1 MALNK
6 NNDIYSKIEKSDSD
20 SSTKYDIKDS
30 LRTANDIVKKVQ
42 TKNPLLSEKFKNEYI
57 NLENSIIESLKIDN
71 KITVNELVKIKF
83 ELWNIQKQA
92 KQNHIDWF
100 YDKKIDYKE
109 INKIK
114 NININNYSIE
124 QAKLVLVYLNKKY
137 QKYDEANYLEKAIT
151 WKNNNIDS
159 LDDKYEV
166 NIFQDK
172 LIKIIFNNSNWF
184 NKNQIHWYN
193 NTVWNYIITKNSFED
208 EIWKRNDI
216 QALNW
221 TTFWNYLNKLE
232 NEQNL
237 NYEYLSNKFDESK
250 ANKILNFKFKWEDNK
265 SNTFKWHLKRI
276 FNSIKKYFSKLFE
289 WDFITFEDKITNFS
303 ESNKEKLFK
312 QIEKNPKDRENL
324 IKRDITYLSHNP
336 VKINKI
342 HNKLL
347 IKSLEESIKDWR
359 VKLINIFKKAWWKK
373 EKIDSFL
380 EKIEK
385 KQFNSA
391 VDLVVF
397 IKEIQKE
404 DPTLNDTNIQ
414 TITWTI
420 IKSKTNSSNIKTI
433 KSKKTPEEKK
443 QEIKKNKTK
452 EIIFDTIISNKDA
465 ITQIMYSKWTDYNTI
480 MTNVIKNNAE
490 LRNQLKDIE
499 FNYEYWNNETNIL
512 DKYLGKE
519 INDLIKE
526 NYYFSKY
533 NENEETK
540 TIKYPNWEELTYTKF
555 GDIYNIDNW
564 KEGNVWIDITEKE
577 FLEIKES
584 PEAKKNLIT
593 FHDFFIKEVNLPIV
607 WEKREEILIAL
618 WNNNIQND
626 WNSIQKSEL
635 RLIANGILELIYWKT
650 SDINLQSAKK
660 TLNEF
665 SEHKSELS
673 DQKKYWLRWV
683 WKLEKLMIDN
693 KILVNW
699 KFNTETFREAK
710 KTWLINK
717 REKM

>member
-1 MALNK
+1 
-6 NNDIYSKIEKSDSD
+6 
-20 SSTKYDIKDS
+20 
-30 LRTANDIVKKVQ
+30 
-42 TKNPLLSEKFKNEYI
+42 
-57 NLENSIIESLKIDN
+57 
-71 KITVNELVKIKF
+71 
-83 ELWNIQKQA
+83 
-92 KQNHIDWF
+92 
-100 YDKKIDYKE
+100 
-109 INKIK
+109 
-114 NININNYSIE
+114 
-124 QAKLVLVYLNKKY
+124 
-137 QKYDEANYLEKAIT
+137 
-151 WKNNNIDS
+151 
-159 LDDKYEV
+159 
-166 NIFQDK
+166 
-172 LIKIIFNNSNWF
+172 
-184 NKNQIHWYN
+184 
-193 NTVWNYIITKNSFED
+193 
-208 EIWKRNDI
+208 
-216 QALNW
+216 
-221 TTFWNYLNKLE
+221 
-232 NEQNL
+232 
-237 NYEYLSNKFDESK
+237 
-250 ANKILNFKFKWEDNK
+250 
-265 SNTFKWHLKRI
+265 
-276 FNSIKKYFSKLFE
+276 
-289 WDFITFEDKITNFS
+289 
-303 ESNKEKLFK
+303 
-312 QIEKNPKDRENL
+312 
-324 IKRDITYLSHNP
+324 
-336 VKINKI
+336 
-342 HNKLL
+342 
-347 IKSLEESIKDWR
+347 
-359 VKLINIFKKAWWKK
+359 
-373 EKIDSFL
+373 
-380 EKIEK
+380 
-385 KQFNSA
+385 
-391 VDLVVF
+391 
-397 IKEIQKE
+397 
-404 DPTLNDTNIQ
+404 
-414 TITWTI
+414 
-420 IKSKTNSSNIKTI
+420 
-433 KSKKTPEEKK
+433 
-443 QEIKKNKTK
+443 
-452 EIIFDTIISNKDA
+452 
-465 ITQIMYSKWTDYNTI
+465 MYSKWTDYNTI